1 MTSNIEYFVKRTH
14 TRVCECS
21 LCTKCQYKYVH
32 VLVLSIVTGSV
43 VGLVQMKHLIIL
55 YINIEKKN
63 YKKKPSCSDLMT
75 THCFCINRCIFMF
88 CRLSTPTAQSQCET
102 VNSCSR

>member
-14 TRVCECS
+14 TCVCECS

-55 YINIEKKN
+55 YINI
-63 YKKKPSCSDLMT
+63 KKKT
-75 THCFCINRCIFMF
+75 TKRNQA
-88 CRLSTPTAQSQCET
+88 AQI
-102 VNSCSR
+102 

>member
-1 MTSNIEYFVKRTH
+1 M
-14 TRVCECS
+14 CECS

-55 YINIEKKN
+55 YINIKKKN
-63 YKKKPSCSDLMT
+63 LQKETKLLRSNDNTLFLYK
-75 THCFCINRCIFMF
+75 
-88 CRLSTPTAQSQCET
+88 
-102 VNSCSR
+102 

>member
-1 MTSNIEYFVKRTH
+1 M
-14 TRVCECS
+14 CECS

-55 YINIEKKN
+55 YINIEKKKLQKETKLLRSN
-63 YKKKPSCSDLMT
+63 DNTLFLYK
-75 THCFCINRCIFMF
+75 
-88 CRLSTPTAQSQCET
+88 
-102 VNSCSR
+102 

>member
-1 MTSNIEYFVKRTH
+1 MTPNIEYFVKRTH
-14 TRVCECS
+14 TCECS

-55 YINIEKKN
+55 YINIKKN
-63 YKKKPSCSDLMT
+63 TK
-75 THCFCINRCIFMF
+75 INKA
-88 CRLSTPTAQSQCET
+88 AQI
-102 VNSCSR
+102 

>member
-1 MTSNIEYFVKRTH
+1 MRKSWLQILNILLKEH
-14 TRVCECS
+14 IRVCECS

-55 YINIEKKN
+55 YINIEKK
-63 YKKKPSCSDLMT
+63 KT
-75 THCFCINRCIFMF
+75 TKRNQA
-88 CRLSTPTAQSQCET
+88 AQ
-102 VNSCSR
+102 N